1 MSVEPEAMG
10 DMPAE
15 VQGFD
20 AVLAKTKW
28 WLENHEI
35 HSSLAIGPFVARDKF
50 VVRFDIDVTQKQ
62 SGKRMQA
69 SEVGI
74 YTVAKGKVVRE
85 EFLPLVKI
93 IRAARMSH
101 LSVAFVFLAAA
112 ISAAPLRAA
121 EERVDSQYTS
131 TARAKCSSFLNQ
143 PGRSDGVRSGLPR
156 PGRLSTAASRRR

>member
-1 MSVEPEAMG
+1 MNTEEVAKKLVKLCSEGDYEGAVKSLYAKEIVSVEPEAMG

-74 YTVAKGKVVRE
+74 YTVAKGKVVRGG
-85 EFLPLVKI
+85 FSP
-93 IRAARMSH
+93 
-101 LSVAFVFLAAA
+101 
-112 ISAAPLRAA
+112 
-121 EERVDSQYTS
+121 
-131 TARAKCSSFLNQ
+131 
-143 PGRSDGVRSGLPR
+143 
-156 PGRLSTAASRRR
+156 